1 MKNINAWVLT
11 DDNSCQYVKKINEDE
26 FQLIEMS
33 LVNPDTKEYI
43 VYTDEIDVDAYLEQ
57 NRGEVGEILYSFGY
71 GWPKEG
77 EVEFDSVE
85 DSINEVIN
93 KYSNASQII
102 AECIFEYYS
111 SFQAHTIFK
120 GSGEQCRRFIENYT
134 FTN

>member
-11 DDNSCQYVKKINEDE
+11 DDDSCQYVKKINEDE

-33 LVNPDTKEYI
+33 LINPETEEFI

-57 NRGEVGEILYSFGY
+57 NRGETEEILNSFGY
-71 GWPKEG
+71 GENNI
-77 EVEFDSVE
+77 S
-85 DSINEVIN
+85 SIEEVIN

-111 SFQAHTIFK
+111 DFQAYTIFK
-120 GSGEQCRRFIENYT
+120 GREEQCRRFIENYT